1 MSRIGVSGKC
11 SLLTLLAFVLAA
23 PLCAQ
28 TTTIYTGTIK
38 DANGKTA
45 TSGRITWQLNPPSGD
60 VIGGSGPS
68 GAKIITCGIN
78 ASGSP
83 VSIADG
89 VSPCVVTNNSSLTPT
104 GTSYRMCVQPN
115 FAAPGSCMV
124 TFANGG
130 TVDISTVVPAPEIQ
144 ANSGIASLSA
154 SNKWEGMQ
162 TFAGTNNA
170 YNAALLPGADIGDAI
185 TTKAAAMKGQ
195 GTIDIPDGTY
205 DFSHTITITQDL
217 QFHHLTLHC
226 NSRNAVLNYTG
237 DGDAIYITSNM
248 NSASQ
253 VKIENCSV
261 HGRTAGASA
270 NGIHLYD
277 SQNVRLENVS
287 VYKFKA
293 VNLLAV
299 GSIDGT
305 FDGSDF
311 SAAGQWNV
319 KLAPDPAHRFAS
331 NANHFR
337 GGSMQYGGSGNF
349 WDAGDYSAYGG
360 DTSNTLDGVTMEM
373 SANVPQFIIEG
384 TKNDAITNGYIEYIN
399 FSTSTGDLYAGILG
413 NYAGSGYGCN
423 CSHPAVAFRFTNNY
437 MIMPKAAVGHT
448 VAALYLINTNWLD
461 IESLYEDGTPTYGIS
476 FYSLGTNS
484 FDTIGPVNMG
494 FSTALYQNAPAP
506 HNRLW
511 YSQDAAPGL
520 GQYNFDSRGYAHFG
534 GIVSSTTMKA
544 ITDIQNSHGTVIPSA
559 VTGYHGTAG
568 MVQGSD
574 GTGADGNCPKFSRDG
589 KLTDSGAPCGGRGAA
604 PVDLGTLTY
613 KASGTTTFAAAG
625 APTAGGIVTAT
636 HSTSTT
642 FSPTGLVKWGS
653 YTLEIK
659 QDGTGG
665 GTTFTLGT
673 GGSCSA
679 WKLGGGG
686 AGAITLSSSANTI
699 DVLSWTYDGTNCV
712 ANFRILFN

>member
-1 MSRIGVSGKC
+1 
-11 SLLTLLAFVLAA
+11 
-23 PLCAQ
+23 
-28 TTTIYTGTIK
+28 
-38 DANGKTA
+38 
-45 TSGRITWQLNPPSGD
+45 
-60 VIGGSGPS
+60 
-68 GAKIITCGIN
+68 
-78 ASGSP
+78 
-83 VSIADG
+83 
-89 VSPCVVTNNSSLTPT
+89 
-104 GTSYRMCVQPN
+104 
-115 FAAPGSCMV
+115 
-124 TFANGG
+124 
-130 TVDISTVVPAPEIQ
+130 
-144 ANSGIASLSA
+144 
-154 SNKWEGMQ
+154 MQ
-162 TFAGTNNA
+162 MFAGTNNV

-185 TTKAAAMKGQ
+185 TTQSAAMKGQ
-195 GTIDIPDGTY
+195 GTIEIPDGTY
-205 DFSHTITITQDL
+205 NFSHSIKINQNQ
-217 QFHHLTLHC
+217 QFHQLTLHC

-253 VKIENCSV
+253 VKIENCSL
-261 HGRTAGASA
+261 HGATAGRSA

-287 VYKFKA
+287 IYNFKA
-293 VNLLAV
+293 INLLAV
-299 GSIDGT
+299 GSIDGK
-305 FDGSDF
+305 FEGSDF

-319 KLAPDPAHRFAS
+319 KLAPDPLHQFAS
-331 NANHFR
+331 NANHFH

-360 DTSNTLDGVTMEM
+360 NTSNTLDGVTMEL

-384 TKNDAITNGYIEYIN
+384 TKNDAITNGYIEYIK

-437 MIMPKAAVGHT
+437 MIVPKAAAGHI

-461 IESLYEDGTPTYGIS
+461 IEGLYEDGSPTYGIS
-476 FYSLGTNS
+476 FYSSGRNS

-494 FSTALYQNAPAP
+494 FSTSLYQNAPAP

-511 YSQDAAPGL
+511 SSQDAAPAL
-520 GQYNFDSRGYAHFG
+520 GQYNFDLSGYAHFG
-534 GIVSSTTMKA
+534 GIVSSTTVKA

-559 VTGYHGTAG
+559 VKGYHGTEG

-574 GTGADGNCPKFSRDG
+574 GTGAEGNCPKFARDG
-589 KLTDSGAPCGGRGAA
+589 KLTDSGAPCGGGGAA

-613 KASGTTTFAAAG
+613 NAGGTTTFATAG
-625 APTAGGIVTAT
+625 AATAAGIVTAK

-642 FSPTGLVKWGS
+642 FSPTGLIKWGS

-659 QDGTGG
+659 QDGRGG
-665 GTTFTLGT
+665 GVTFTLGT

-679 WKLGGGG
+679 WKVGGG
-686 AGAITLSSSANTI
+686 AGAITVSSAANAI

-712 ANFRILFN
+712 ANFRTLFN